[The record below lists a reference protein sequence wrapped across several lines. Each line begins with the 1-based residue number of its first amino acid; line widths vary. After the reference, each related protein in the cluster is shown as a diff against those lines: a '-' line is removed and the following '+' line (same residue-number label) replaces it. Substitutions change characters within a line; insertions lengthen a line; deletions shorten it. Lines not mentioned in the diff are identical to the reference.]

1 MLQVDPSRRIDI
13 DATAIHPWTQ
23 TGANDAPG
31 LPYELCDIWGVLKA
45 VGLRDGHAVSS
56 CWPDLSDIRLYG
68 EHIVIGRG
76 RSSYIQI
83 PDDRISAQHCT
94 IVLKDSRVYL
104 SNTGRSSCWVN
115 DRPLAKGQ
123 TVPLKSPDV
132 FHLCAP
138 SPNTGAKDGSDRRP
152 RHSFRVEMLNKPW
165 TQIWVTS
172 QHELSKASISDFA
185 PVNTVESSSSS
196 EQQRQAGK
204 ALNLGLASPPLSM
217 LSPPLILPVQ
227 SAHLSHLPFGG
238 AKNAY
243 VVDGRLLLDPGDREL
258 ADALRPV
265 DKLQQLPWIVLGVLS
280 GDYPRL
286 HIYDQTTV
294 FGRSSDCAVCFDDA
308 HISMQHCTI
317 DRCSASGSALLT
329 NHSSNGTFVNSQRV
343 EGTTALNKGDDLV
356 LLFDRIDGTLCEKTL
371 LGQQQAFD
379 CNGYPVLVG
388 YRIVSLCGVR
398 GEQKLAC

>member
-1 MLQVDPSRRIDI
+1 
-13 DATAIHPWTQ
+13 
-23 TGANDAPG
+23 
-31 LPYELCDIWGVLKA
+31 
-45 VGLRDGHAVSS
+45 
-56 CWPDLSDIRLYG
+56 
-68 EHIVIGRG
+68 
-76 RSSYIQI
+76 
-83 PDDRISAQHCT
+83 
-94 IVLKDSRVYL
+94 SRVYL

-185 PVNTVESSSSS
+185 PVNTVESSSS

-243 VVDGRLLLDPGDREL
+243 VVGGRLLLDPGDREL

-388 YRIVSLCGVR
+388 
-398 GEQKLAC
+398 